1 MSNLTKK
8 QIGTI
13 NKLLENVS
21 GLDIIDYLN
30 DIDEIDVHD
39 VFHIHSPE
47 ITDIGIIEKLEEM
60 SERELENFSYKMT
73 DELAEKIQR
82 VLKQY
87 HNI

>member
-13 NKLLENVS
+13 NRLLENVS
-21 GLDIIDYLN
+21 GLDIVDYLN

-39 VFHIHSPE
+39 VFQIYSPE
-47 ITDIGIIEKLEEM
+47 MSDIDLIERLEEM
-60 SERELENFSYKMT
+60 SESELENFSYKMT
-73 DELAEKIQR
+73 DELAEKIQK

>member
-13 NKLLENVS
+13 NTLLEKVS
-21 GLDIIDYLN
+21 GLDILEYLN
-30 DIDEIDVHD
+30 DIDEIDVQD
-39 VFHIHSPE
+39 VYHIHSPE
-47 ITDIGIIEKLEEM
+47 MRDIDLIEKLEEM
-60 SERELENFSYKMT
+60 SESELENFSYKMT
-73 DELAEKIQR
+73 DELAGKIQR

>member
-13 NKLLENVS
+13 NRLLENVS
-21 GLDIIDYLN
+21 GLDIVDYLN

-39 VFHIHSPE
+39 VFQIYSPE
-47 ITDIGIIEKLEEM
+47 MSDIDLIERLEEM
-60 SERELENFSYKMT
+60 SESELENFSYKMT

>member
-1 MSNLTKK
+1 MSNLTTK

-21 GLDIIDYLN
+21 GLDILEYLN

-39 VFHIHSPE
+39 VFQIHSPE
-47 ITDIGIIEKLEEM
+47 MRDIDLIEKLEEM
-60 SERELENFSYKMT
+60 SESELENFSYKMT
-73 DELAEKIQR
+73 DELAEKIQK

>member
-21 GLDIIDYLN
+21 GLDILEYLN
-30 DIDEIDVHD
+30 DIDEIDVHE
-39 VFHIHSPE
+39 VFQIHSPE
-47 ITDIGIIEKLEEM
+47 MRDIDLIEKLEEM

>member
-13 NKLLENVS
+13 NTLLENVS

-30 DIDEIDVHD
+30 DIDEIDVHE
-39 VFHIHSPE
+39 VFQIHSPE
-47 ITDIGIIEKLEEM
+47 MRDIDLIEKLEEM
-60 SERELENFSYKMT
+60 SESELENFSYKMT

>member
-1 MSNLTKK
+1 MHNLTKK

-13 NKLLENVS
+13 FTLMENVS

-30 DIDEIDVHD
+30 DIDEIDVDD
-39 VFHIHSPE
+39 VFQVQSPE
-47 ITDIGIIEKLEEM
+47 MRDIDLIEKREEM
-60 SERELENFSYKMT
+60 SESVLENFSYKMT

>member
-1 MSNLTKK
+1 MSNLTTK

-13 NKLLENVS
+13 NKLLEKVS
-21 GLDIIDYLN
+21 GLDILEYLN

-39 VFHIHSPE
+39 VFNIHSPE
-47 ITDIGIIEKLEEM
+47 MRDIDIIEKLEDM
-60 SERELENFSYKMT
+60 SESEIENFSYKMT
-73 DELAEKIQR
+73 DELAQKIQR

>member
-21 GLDIIDYLN
+21 GLDIINYLN

-39 VFHIHSPE
+39 VFHIYSPE
-47 ITDIGIIEKLEEM
+47 TSDIDLIERLEEM

-73 DELAEKIQR
+73 DELAAKIQR

>member
-13 NKLLENVS
+13 NKLLEKVS
-21 GLDIIDYLN
+21 GLDILEYLN
-30 DIDEIDVHD
+30 DIDEIDVHE
-39 VFHIHSPE
+39 VFQIHSPE
-47 ITDIGIIEKLEEM
+47 MRDIDLIEKLEEM

>member
-1 MSNLTKK
+1 MSNLTKR

-21 GLDIIDYLN
+21 GLDILDYLN
-30 DIDEIDVHD
+30 DIDEIDVQD
-39 VFHIHSPE
+39 VFRIYTPE
-47 ITDIGIIEKLEEM
+47 IRDIDLIEKLEEM

-82 VLKQY
+82 ALKQY

>member
-13 NKLLENVS
+13 NTLLENVS

-30 DIDEIDVHD
+30 DIDEIDVHE
-39 VFHIHSPE
+39 VFQIHSSE
-47 ITDIGIIEKLEEM
+47 MRDIDLIEKLEEM
-60 SERELENFSYKMT
+60 SESELENFSYKMT
-73 DELAEKIQR
+73 DELAEKIQKA
-82 VLKQY
+82 LKQY

>member
-8 QIGTI
+8 QIGSI
-13 NKLLENVS
+13 NRLLENVS
-21 GLDIIDYLN
+21 GLDIVDYLN

-39 VFHIHSPE
+39 VFQIYSPE
-47 ITDIGIIEKLEEM
+47 MSDIDLIERLEEM
-60 SERELENFSYKMT
+60 SESELENFSYKMT

>member
-13 NKLLENVS
+13 NTLLETVS

-30 DIDEIDVHD
+30 DIDEIDVHE
-39 VFHIHSPE
+39 VFQIHSPE
-47 ITDIGIIEKLEEM
+47 MRDIDLIEKLEEM
-60 SERELENFSYKMT
+60 SESELENFSYKMT

>member
-21 GLDIIDYLN
+21 GLDILEYLH

-39 VFHIHSPE
+39 VYHIHSPE

>member
-1 MSNLTKK
+1 MSNLTKR

-21 GLDIIDYLN
+21 GLDILEYLN

-39 VFHIHSPE
+39 VYHIHSPE

-60 SERELENFSYKMT
+60 SESELENFSYKMT

>member
-13 NKLLENVS
+13 NRLLENVS
-21 GLDIIDYLN
+21 GLDIVDYLN

-39 VFHIHSPE
+39 VFQIYSPE
-47 ITDIGIIEKLEEM
+47 MSDIDLIERLEEM
-60 SERELENFSYKMT
+60 SESELENFSYKMT
-73 DELAEKIQR
+73 DELAAKIQR

>member
-47 ITDIGIIEKLEEM
+47 ITDIGIIEKLEDM

>member
-1 MSNLTKK
+1 MSNLTTK

-13 NKLLENVS
+13 NKLLEKVS
-21 GLDIIDYLN
+21 GLDILEYLN

-39 VFHIHSPE
+39 VFNIHSPE
-47 ITDIGIIEKLEEM
+47 MRDIDLIEKLEEM
-60 SERELENFSYKMT
+60 SESELENFSYKMT
-73 DELAEKIQR
+73 DELAAKIQR

>member
-1 MSNLTKK
+1 MSNLTKR

-13 NKLLENVS
+13 NRLLENVS
-21 GLDIIDYLN
+21 GLDIVDYLN

-39 VFHIHSPE
+39 VFQIYSPE
-47 ITDIGIIEKLEEM
+47 MSDIDLIERLEEM
-60 SERELENFSYKMT
+60 SESELENFSYKMT
-73 DELAEKIQR
+73 DELAEKIQK

>member
-1 MSNLTKK
+1 MSNLTKR

-13 NKLLENVS
+13 NKLLEKVS
-21 GLDIIDYLN
+21 GLDILEYLN

-39 VFHIHSPE
+39 VFQIHSPE
-47 ITDIGIIEKLEEM
+47 MRDIDLIEKLEEM
-60 SERELENFSYKMT
+60 SESELENFSYKMT
-73 DELAEKIQR
+73 DELAVKIQK

>member
-1 MSNLTKK
+1 MSNLTKR

-21 GLDIIDYLN
+21 GLDILEYLN
-30 DIDEIDVHD
+30 DIDEIDVHE

-47 ITDIGIIEKLEEM
+47 MRDIDLIEKLEEM

>member
-13 NKLLENVS
+13 NTLLEKVS
-21 GLDIIDYLN
+21 GLDILEYLN

-47 ITDIGIIEKLEEM
+47 MRDIDLIEKLEDM
-60 SERELENFSYKMT
+60 SESELENFSYKMT
-73 DELAEKIQR
+73 DELAQKIQR

>member
-1 MSNLTKK
+1 MSNLTTK

-21 GLDIIDYLN
+21 GLDILDYLN

-39 VFHIHSPE
+39 VFQIHSPE
-47 ITDIGIIEKLEEM
+47 MRDIDLIEKLEEM
-60 SERELENFSYKMT
+60 SESELENFSYKMT

>member
-8 QIGTI
+8 QIGSI
-13 NKLLENVS
+13 NTLLEKVS
-21 GLDIIDYLN
+21 GLDILEYLN
-30 DIDEIDVHD
+30 DIDEIDVHE
-39 VFHIHSPE
+39 VFQIHSPE
-47 ITDIGIIEKLEEM
+47 MKDIDLIEKLEEM
-60 SERELENFSYKMT
+60 SERELEDFSYKMT

>member
-8 QIGTI
+8 QIGSI
-13 NKLLENVS
+13 NTLLEKVS
-21 GLDIIDYLN
+21 GLDILEYLN
-30 DIDEIDVHD
+30 DIDEIDVHE
-39 VFHIHSPE
+39 VFQIHSPE
-47 ITDIGIIEKLEEM
+47 MRDIDLIEKLEEM
-60 SERELENFSYKMT
+60 SERELEDFSYKMT